1 MLTVSR
7 KNRSAQIFL
16 FLLIGAVVGLVMS
29 YAADMPNK
37 VFFVIILG
45 LAFPFATL
53 LIQDLRRFLIVATI
67 LTLPIHFDINFMHV
81 FERQAGAATAG
92 ISLTDIFLLG
102 LFLIWIVELAS
113 EDRPY
118 AVFFARLSIP
128 AILYF
133 EAAALSMLWAPRLDL
148 AFMEVFRMFKVF
160 LLYLILINHIR
171 DKQDLRLAVWAL
183 MGTVA
188 FEGLIAGMQIIKG
201 GRLGLAFL
209 GEAPPD
215 PDGDSSMWRVMG
227 TLGHPNKLAT
237 YIESLLLLSVGM
249 FLVEKKK
256 ILRFVSLAIFSLGSV
271 TLIMTGSRGAWIGF
285 LLAFFVFIFFA
296 LRNKTINVRAL
307 FKPTLAALLILVVV
321 GVAFSDMLQERIF
334 GDDYGSAASRIPMI
348 KIAINII
355 SEHPVGGVG
364 INNYQVNMREFNDAI
379 ESLRYTTIPRPVH
392 NMYLLVAGETGFIGF
407 FMMML
412 LLIALVRTLIQT
424 AASKVPLLSVT
435 SICILGGLCAFC
447 VHGLVDKHP
456 PGGYAPFYAMMA
468 IAASAYLIDRRH
480 HTSNT

>member
-102 LFLIWIVELAS
+102 LLLIWIVELAS

-188 FEGLIAGMQIIKG
+188 FQGLIAGINAHQKIQDQEEFVLNRDQAYIGVLIDDLITKG
-201 GRLGLAFL
+201 VDEPYRMFTSRAEYRLLLRQDNADIRLTELSYKLGLASEYRYNLLKEKISYRNQILKFIRNYST
-209 GEAPPD
+209 PPD
-215 PDGDSSMWRVMG
+215 EINR
-227 TLGHPNKLAT
+227 
-237 YIESLLLLSVGM
+237 LLSQLNTSPTQQKRK
-249 FLVEKKK
+249 LVDILLRPQVNIYQLIEYVPQLKELYNSLPERRDEIMEAVEIIIKYSGYIDREKQIAVKLNRLEH
-256 ILRFVSLAIFSLGSV
+256 IRIRENFNYDQIQSLSIEARQKLNRI
-271 TLIMTGSRGAWIGF
+271 RP
-285 LLAFFVFIFFA
+285 
-296 LRNKTINVRAL
+296 KTI
-307 FKPTLAALLILVVV
+307 
-321 GVAFSDMLQERIF
+321 GQ
-334 GDDYGSAASRIPMI
+334 ASRI
-348 KIAINII
+348 
-355 SEHPVGGVG
+355 SGVSPSD
-364 INNYQVNMREFNDAI
+364 V
-379 ESLRYTTIPRPVH
+379 SVLL
-392 NMYLLVAGETGFIGF
+392 MY
-407 FMMML
+407 
-412 LLIALVRTLIQT
+412 
-424 AASKVPLLSVT
+424 
-435 SICILGGLCAFC
+435 
-447 VHGLVDKHP
+447 HG
-456 PGGYAPFYAMMA
+456 
-468 IAASAYLIDRRH
+468 R
-480 HTSNT
+480 